1 MKYRAEID
9 GLRAIAVLPVILF
22 HAGVTQLSG
31 GYVGVDIFFVISGF
45 LITGILSREIEGGN
59 FSLLGFY
66 ERRARRILP
75 ALFVVLATTSVL
87 GALILL
93 PYELEF
99 LGRSLIAVVF
109 FVSNVLFWQESNY
122 FAASAEFNPLLH
134 TWSLGVEEQYYI
146 LFPIFLWMVWRWR
159 KKSVV
164 PLIGLLTVLSF
175 GLAEYLST
183 EMPSANFY
191 LLPTRAWEL
200 LAGSLAALYLL
211 HRPTL
216 TGHLADAVGVLG
228 LAGILVSIFAYDAA
242 TRFPSAWTLVPVL
255 GTVGILVSASPQT
268 WVGKLLSYRPFVG
281 IGLISYSAYLWHQP
295 LFAFARILDTEQHPS
310 TWEMLLLA
318 LLSLI
323 LAWLSWRFVEQPF
336 RRKEAFTR
344 KCIFSMSGIGG
355 ASFIALGTAAIFM
368 HGWPQRFP
376 ENQREWIST
385 GPSEYGE
392 YVRSAYRSVNRSP
405 LAADRPNLVIV
416 GDSFSQDFYN
426 ILQSAEAFEGYAI
439 SAIYVPARC
448 QIHFG
453 LSEEIVEEHT
463 AAEDFQLCSK
473 RRLTQKHADTL
484 KSADI
489 VVLAARWQSWSAEY
503 LKQTLNHLDLN
514 AQVIVIGS
522 KSFEKNRRALL
533 AYSPDHVEIART
545 MPETSVLQSTEILER
560 SLEKDQFVNLVNI
573 VCMEGCPLFTPE
585 GDLLSYDGLHLTPE
599 GVSYIGTLLFKEPPL
614 SSFAKQSEKP

>member
-344 KCIFSMSGIGG
+344 KRIFSMSGIGG

-533 AYSPDHVEIART
+533 AYSPDHLEIARK

>member
-109 FVSNVLFWQESNY
+109 FVSNILFWQESSY

-216 TGHLADAVGVLG
+216 TGHLADAVGILG

-344 KCIFSMSGIGG
+344 KRIFSMSGIGG

-405 LAADRPNLVIV
+405 LAADHPNLVIV

-503 LKQTLNHLDLN
+503 LKQTLTHLDLN

-533 AYSPDHVEIART
+533 AYSPDHLEIARK
-545 MPETSVLQSTEILER
+545 MPDTSVLQSTEILER